1 MLGRLYDKIDAA
13 IGQPIDD
20 GEVFGV
26 EEASSMILAEILDRA
41 DTLYA
46 LFVFGSADQMNE
58 NEIARA
64 VLVFHRDCQEARE
77 RAERLGL
84 MFEPGSYTESMGE
97 RSFLVPGE
105 TVEVHPW
112 IKARWQERRE
122 RQVAHLEREEQKPTL
137 KTEGESSPEE
147 ADA

>member
-1 MLGRLYDKIDAA
+1 MSRGGVVPVGWWCVCRRGGWQAQQVNEWRCIGLGRLYDKSDAA
-13 IGQPIDD
+13 SGQPIDD

-64 VLVFHRDCQEARE
+64 VLVFHRDCPEARE
-77 RAERLGL
+77 RAERLCL
-84 MFEPGSYTESMGE
+84 LVLPGSYTAS
-97 RSFLVPGE
+97 LV
-105 TVEVHPW
+105 
-112 IKARWQERRE
+112 
-122 RQVAHLEREEQKPTL
+122 
-137 KTEGESSPEE
+137 
-147 ADA
+147 